1 MGYQAVSLID
11 PETVLQLA
19 GRDISSVT
27 GNGKILAD
35 ADENGVPI
43 EVKKLLT
50 VVHPQLTV
58 HFSRD
63 VYYNKA

>member
-1 MGYQAVSLID
+1 MGYQAVSLMD

-35 ADENGVPI
+35 AEESGVPV
-43 EVKKLLT
+43 EVIKFRM
-50 VVHPQLTV
+50 VVPSVSNIL
-58 HFSRD
+58 
-63 VYYNKA
+63 